1 MGVRPHYLLDLII
14 GSMAVVMVAGFW
26 YAAGNIERRRWRLWV
41 RGALLAAALLIV
53 AGVATAPMR
62 IQQYLPSTG
71 LQWVRCAGLLAAAWA
86 FYSVPV
92 VLVLKWTSGQAPGRR
107 RFLRAAAGGALTAPA
122 IVTAAAYISRDDLH
136 FREFDI
142 SIPGLP
148 QDLHGLR
155 IVQLSDI
162 HLGPFVSESLLS
174 RAIGMANDSKAHLAL
189 VTGDLISLLGDPL
202 DMCIRRLGE
211 LRSDAGTYGC
221 MGNHEIYARSEAYTC
236 SEGAKLGM
244 RFLRQQAEVLRFGNA
259 ELNLAGVDYQPRK
272 LPYLQGAERLIKPGA
287 TNVLLSHN
295 PDVFP
300 VAGGQGFDLTISGHT
315 HGGQVNFEIL
325 DQDVNIARFFT
336 PYIYG
341 RYERGGKSLFVT
353 RGIGTVGAPARL
365 GAPPEVALIRLCA
378 S

>member
-1 MGVRPHYLLDLII
+1 
-14 GSMAVVMVAGFW
+14 
-26 YAAGNIERRRWRLWV
+26 
-41 RGALLAAALLIV
+41 
-53 AGVATAPMR
+53 
-62 IQQYLPSTG
+62 
-71 LQWVRCAGLLAAAWA
+71 
-86 FYSVPV
+86 
-92 VLVLKWTSGQAPGRR
+92 
-107 RFLRAAAGGALTAPA
+107 
-122 IVTAAAYISRDDLH
+122 
-136 FREFDI
+136 
-142 SIPGLP
+142 
-148 QDLHGLR
+148 
-155 IVQLSDI
+155 
-162 HLGPFVSESLLS
+162 
-174 RAIGMANDSKAHLAL
+174 
-189 VTGDLISLLGDPL
+189 
-202 DMCIRRLGE
+202 
-211 LRSDAGTYGC
+211 